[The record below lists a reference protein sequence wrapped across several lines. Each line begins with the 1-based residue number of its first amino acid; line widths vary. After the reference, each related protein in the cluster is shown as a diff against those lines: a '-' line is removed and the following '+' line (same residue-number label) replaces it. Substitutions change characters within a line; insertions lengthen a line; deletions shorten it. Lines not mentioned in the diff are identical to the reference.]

1 MQLSKSFVGLMGVV
15 MLVLLVSLATEEGR
29 CIARARRLI
38 QEDMNSPNPVL
49 LTQKTC
55 EPGGQ
60 GSRAVDRPQPLVPQP
75 SRPEP
80 AAPTDP
86 ASVGGSRSIG

>member
-49 LTQKTC
+49 LTQKSC
-55 EPGGQ
+55 ESEDT
-60 GSRAVDRPQPLVPQP
+60 GSRVVDRPQPLVPQP
-75 SRPEP
+75 SQPEP
-80 AAPTDP
+80 AAPIDP